1 MRPGARRIVRGV
13 GCVALI
19 GLGMLGGPAPTGNG
33 DPRLLTVVRP
43 PPTADPAA
51 PGIVI
56 ASADADLPDPFLLDD
71 GGVYYL
77 YDSTSFGDST
87 QNVPLRV
94 GQPGHWS
101 QSVDAVPRLPAWAVG
116 DPAPDAP
123 TWSPSV
129 YKLGGVFVMYLA
141 PGLRGSQPPQHCIAI
156 GTARDPAGPFHLRN
170 TPFICQRDLGG
181 DIDPQVFVDRH
192 GPDGP
197 SRPNYLVWKADN
209 NSTPGDGATTIW
221 AAPLSNDGFHL
232 TGRPVPIF
240 APDQSWQRPL
250 VEAPQMVLSPSSAV
264 WMFFSAG
271 TGFFSPDYGMGAV
284 RCAGPLGPCADPL
297 PGPLITSNAQGAG
310 PGEEMYFQGP
320 DSSDWLLYSPEHNNV
335 PTYLLRPV
343 EAARIGWNNNG
354 PFVAAAGAFPLS
366 YEDLGVVRS
375 SSGSRRA
382 EAGSR

>member
-1 MRPGARRIVRGV
+1 MGSQVSWGKSIFEFVSSSCVAAPGPRRWDCAHVDDMRPGARRIVRGV

-19 GLGMLGGPAPTGNG
+19 GLGMLVGPAPTGNG

-197 SRPNYLVWKADN
+197 SRPNYLVWKSDN

-240 APDQSWQRPL
+240 APDQSWQRPSI
-250 VEAPQMVLSPSSAV
+250 ERPSTATPPNV
-264 WMFFSAG
+264 A
-271 TGFFSPDYGMGAV
+271 
-284 RCAGPLGPCADPL
+284 R
-297 PGPLITSNAQGAG
+297 TSNAQGAG